1 MLKSKTIFVAFAL
14 SALLIGLYPLLYFV
28 IDRNFGLLQTKD
40 NSVSESVFWN
50 IGFYTHIIFGGL
62 ALLIGWAQFVQK
74 WRQAKPKIHRQGG
87 KFYVI
92 FVILSSL
99 SGIYIG
105 FFATG
110 GYVASLGFICLGI
123 IWFLTTI
130 FALKYARKGNYKVH
144 KKLMIYSFA
153 ACFAAVTLRI
163 WLPLLTLIFQD
174 FFVAYKIVAWLCWT
188 PNLIVAYLINK
199 NKGSS

>member
-1 MLKSKTIFVAFAL
+1 MIKSKSIFLVFAF
-14 SALLIGLYPLLYFV
+14 SALLIGLYPLLYFL

-40 NSVSESVFWN
+40 ISVLQSIYWN

-62 ALLIGWAQFVQK
+62 ALLIGWSQFVEK
-74 WRQAKPKIHRQGG
+74 WRNTKPKIHRQTG
-87 KFYVI
+87 KLYVG

-105 FFATG
+105 FYATG
-110 GYVASLGFICLGI
+110 GYIASLGFICLGV

-130 FALKYARKGNYKVH
+130 FALQYAQKGNYQIH
-144 KKLMIYSFA
+144 NKLMIYSFS

-174 FFVAYKIVAWLCWT
+174 FFLAYKIVAWLCWI
-188 PNLIVAYLINK
+188 PNLMIAYLIGK